1 MKYPIAMH
9 KSNEKESKIAIQIA
23 ITKTELLFT
32 LIYFTLNMGKQ
43 IKETAAFLVDAEA
56 QINSLEI
63 LQ

>member
-1 MKYPIAMH
+1 MH